1 MAIRLISVASDGMQ
15 ANELSFG
22 ADVSADGRVI
32 GLLTG
37 ADNLDPSD
45 TNGKFDAYVRNLTAG
60 TTEAVSV
67 GDMGQFPVYGN
78 VITGFPQPYLSGD
91 GRFVAFDVF
100 PGNLVSSDGNN
111 VNDVFV
117 RDRLLDTTTR
127 ITTDD
132 TPRFGGD
139 SILNRLTDISDDGR
153 KVVFGTGSTNYL
165 MPDANGAE
173 DDVFVADRDAGTF
186 ELVSVDPD
194 GNQFVEG
201 AFGNSVSG
209 DSNVVGFTGI
219 VPDPSRPDLTV
230 FRYFLRDVDQD
241 VTIPLPAG
249 DAIDLTFDGGLAL
262 IRNQS
267 DAMSGPLLLFDRATR
282 AVTDLL
288 SASDDDVGGG
298 GAISGDGN
306 IVAFSTGDAGLV
318 PDDTNNVAD
327 VFILDRVQ
335 DRVVRVSLDES
346 GREAQGYSSE
356 PDLSFDGRTIAFRSE
371 AALTAD
377 DATEGDFS
385 ASDVYVVTLDAVAV
399 ADAASATAGTPT
411 TLDVL
416 ANDYDLDGDALALTG
431 FTTPAGA
438 SVTRDDNGTVG
449 DLSDDRLT
457 ITADAAYRGPLSLTY
472 TIEDAAGNEGQAAV
486 DLFVRGPGGA
496 DAFPDLVEKQ
506 AVDPVLINGVDPDL
520 LTGDGTSAFVVT
532 FVAEDARFENSLG
545 YYTVDEGGT
554 IIDPNFLF
562 TNVDTEGAAPLTP
575 GEEVSLGVLERGERF
590 NLFVLQDGFGQNMEI
605 SSGALNND
613 AYTTLAFGD
622 DFNFFAPQTVTARD
636 PDLGYIDE
644 EDFFD
649 VGLQGDVFHAASYV
663 ADAGRNPLNT
673 GGELQALSGFDA
685 QGRLLIGFEDKTRAG
700 GGGDDDFNDVV
711 IAIEKRDPTTGA
723 TIAFGDDAMFG

>member
-1 MAIRLISVASDGMQ
+1 MAIQLISVASDGTQ

-111 VNDVFV
+111 ANDVFV

-173 DDVFVADRDAGTF
+173 DDVFVADRDAGIF

-377 DATEGDFS
+377 DATEGGFS

-472 TIEDAAGNEGQAAV
+472 TIEDAAGNEGRAAV

-496 DAFPDLVEKQ
+496 DAFPNLVEKE
-506 AVDPVLINGVDPDL
+506 AVDPSLINGVDPDL
-520 LTGDGTSAFVVT
+520 LTGDGTSEFVVS
-532 FVAEDARFENSLG
+532 FVSEVARFENSLG
-545 YYTVDEGGT
+545 TYTVAEDDN
-554 IIDPNFLF
+554 IDAVEFLF
-562 TNVDTEGAAPLTP
+562 TNVDSAAP
-575 GEEVSLGVLERGERF
+575 GDEVSLGVPDAGERF
-590 NLFVLQDGFGQNMEI
+590 NLFVLQDGFGQNDVI
-605 SSGALNND
+605 SSGDIEDD
-613 AYTTLAFGD
+613 AYSLFFSDPLTFERASVTSGD
-622 DFNFFAPQTVTARD
+622 PSLR
-636 PDLGYIDE
+636 YI
-644 EDFFD
+644 FFD
-649 VGLQGDVFHAASYV
+649 GDTVLNEGLSGDVLHAASYV
-663 ADAGRNPLNT
+663 DDAGRNPLNT
-673 GGELQALSGFDA
+673 GGELQALSGFDTD
-685 QGRLLIGFEDKTRAG
+685 GRLLIGFEDKTRAG
-700 GGGDDDFNDVV
+700 GGSDDDFNDVV
-711 IAIEKRDPTTGA
+711 VAIEKRDPTTGA
-723 TIAFGDDAMFG
+723 TIAFGDSDAMFG